1 MKTQRTGAAAILAMA
16 LGVGSLA
23 QAGEADRPSE
33 AATNTDVPGQPPSN
47 HSESYTDPLAGAI
60 AGAKARV
67 RFRGRRRQRRRHRQ
81 ASRQEC
87 RVGRF

>member
-33 AATNTDVPGQPPSN
+33 AATDMFSSGQEFSGGLTD
-47 HSESYTDPLAGAI
+47 
-60 AGAKARV
+60 
-67 RFRGRRRQRRRHRQ
+67 F
-81 ASRQEC
+81 
-87 RVGRF
+87 F

>member
-1 MKTQRTGAAAILAMA
+1 MKTQRTGSAAILAMA

-33 AATNTDVPGQPPSN
+33 AATNTDVPAQPPSN

-60 AGAKARV
+60 AGAKALT
-67 RFRGRRRQRRRHRQ
+67 
-81 ASRQEC
+81 SRSAPAFCFQLPVC
-87 RVGRF
+87 